1 MIKNILAIEDDRFIG
16 EMYVRNLR
24 NEGFDVDWAI
34 DGNDGL
40 VMARNKKYDLILVDI
55 MLPEKRGNTII
66 EENRKS
72 DSLSKDAKV
81 IFMTNFQ
88 HNSAEREEFLKS
100 SDGYFVKSDTVPRKV
115 AEMIRDL
122 R

>member
-40 VMARNKKYDLILVDI
+40 VMARNKKYDPSTNTNGGMLQILI
-55 MLPEKRGNTII
+55 MN
-66 EENRKS
+66 
-72 DSLSKDAKV
+72 
-81 IFMTNFQ
+81 
-88 HNSAEREEFLKS
+88 
-100 SDGYFVKSDTVPRKV
+100 
-115 AEMIRDL
+115 
-122 R
+122 

>member
-1 MIKNILAIEDDRFIG
+1 MKVSTWIG
-16 EMYVRNLR
+16 RLTATTVSLWRE
-24 NEGFDVDWAI
+24 I
-34 DGNDGL
+34 
-40 VMARNKKYDLILVDI
+40 KKYDLILVDI

-122 R
+122 Q

>member
-40 VMARNKKYDLILVDI
+40 VMARNKNMTWMTLCFPKKEEIQSLKKIAKATRSQRCKSYFYDKF
-55 MLPEKRGNTII
+55 P
-66 EENRKS
+66 
-72 DSLSKDAKV
+72 A
-81 IFMTNFQ
+81 
-88 HNSAEREEFLKS
+88 
-100 SDGYFVKSDTVPRKV
+100 
-115 AEMIRDL
+115 
-122 R
+122 